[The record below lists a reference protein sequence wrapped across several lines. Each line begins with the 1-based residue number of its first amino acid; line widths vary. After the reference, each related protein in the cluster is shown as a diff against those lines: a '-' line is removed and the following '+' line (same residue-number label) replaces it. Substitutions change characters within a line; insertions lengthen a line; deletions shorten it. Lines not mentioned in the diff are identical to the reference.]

1 MKTIKYIHRKTG
13 KIEIESPPGESYLK
27 FLYHNPFGQIPLN
40 LLIKRKILSTVYG
53 KLMNLSKSKEKI
65 KPFIEQFNINMNDS
79 LKSINEFVSFNDF
92 FYRKLKP
99 NAREIHDG
107 LVSPADGKIIAF
119 ENING
124 VNEFFVKGN
133 KFTLLDFLQ
142 DKQLAEKY
150 KNSSLFIIR
159 LAPNDYH
166 RFHFPYSGNISNSHR
181 IRGKYFSV
189 SPYALRKSFSKVF
202 CENKRDYSILT
213 TNSKGNILISPV
225 GATMVGTI
233 IETYHPNSIVKKG
246 DEMGYFAFGGSSVL
260 ILIDKDKVKID
271 ADILENT
278 KKGLETS
285 IVMGEKFGE

>member
-13 KIEIESPPGESYLK
+13 KIKIENPPGESYLK

-53 KLMNLSKSKEKI
+53 KLMNLSKSQEKI

-124 VNEFFVKGN
+124 VNEFFIKGN
-133 KFTLLDFLQ
+133 KFTLVDFLQ

-181 IRGKYFSV
+181 INGKYFSV

-233 IETYHPNSIVKKG
+233 IETYQPNSTVKKG